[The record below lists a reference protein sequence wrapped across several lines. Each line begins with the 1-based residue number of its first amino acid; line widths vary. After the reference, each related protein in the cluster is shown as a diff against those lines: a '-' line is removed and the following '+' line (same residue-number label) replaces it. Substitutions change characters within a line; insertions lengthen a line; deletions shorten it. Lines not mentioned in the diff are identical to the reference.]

1 MQSRTPSL
9 KRAPARS
16 RAPPPHR
23 GGANAPNEPSRARA
37 TRRANRTRRDARGD
51 ARRGSRKR
59 DRRRRRLRGARDA
72 RRARE
77 NRVPT
82 PNRRTTRRTCKSQ
95 RASASPTFV
104 AMDEHADKT
113 PRAKYART
121 LRAVEPRLVVVS
133 PSFHASSY
141 STRSL
146 HCTMKNHTLYQ
157 DFRNAGWVL
166 YLS

>member
-72 RRARE
+72 RARTASPRRIGERRAERVKANVHRPRPLSSRWMSTPTRRRARNTHE
-77 NRVPT
+77 PCALRNPVWSSFPLHF
-82 PNRRTTRRTCKSQ
+82 TRQ
-95 RASASPTFV
+95 RIRHV
-104 AMDEHADKT
+104 
-113 PRAKYART
+113 R
-121 LRAVEPRLVVVS
+121 
-133 PSFHASSY
+133 
-141 STRSL
+141 
-146 HCTMKNHTLYQ
+146 CTAL
-157 DFRNAGWVL
+157 
-166 YLS
+166 

>member
-1 MQSRTPSL
+1 
-9 KRAPARS
+9 
-16 RAPPPHR
+16 
-23 GGANAPNEPSRARA
+23 
-37 TRRANRTRRDARGD
+37 
-51 ARRGSRKR
+51 
-59 DRRRRRLRGARDA
+59 
-72 RRARE
+72 
-77 NRVPT
+77 
-82 PNRRTTRRTCKSQ
+82 
-95 RASASPTFV
+95 
-104 AMDEHADKT
+104 MDEHADKT